1 MKKQPRLPFF
11 KALPAGVLTLF
22 VSLSP
27 ASGAFVHPGV
37 YHNADDL
44 AFMRG
49 KIEARAEPW
58 YGAWTKLQGEYYS
71 KLNWKPHAVAE
82 WDANKNAYM
91 EGDAVAAYSHA
102 LQWALAGNSANAD
115 KAIEILNA
123 WSSTLQHINGTTS
136 QGMVVW
142 GWNGCHLVNAAE
154 LLRFYV
160 QPDGKTSGWSAEDIA
175 QFQKMLAIGQ
185 EVIKDF
191 MPSFNGNWDA
201 AMMNTMLCTAIF
213 NDDQAMFD
221 KVIDHFNGNY
231 EVANR
236 HHGKYGHMTAY
247 ILPTGQCQE
256 SGRDQGHVQMGL
268 GNYASLCEAA
278 WKQGVDLYSAYENR
292 LLLGYEYTAKY
303 MLGKDDVPFTALPP
317 LQWTKISADQR
328 GLFGPIYES
337 VYQHYV
343 YRKGLEMPFTG
354 QIITNSAVTLV
365 ARKTAGNYRPEPSS
379 PNSGIC
385 WGTLTMFKGPEKP

>member
-1 MKKQPRLPFF
+1 MKKQPRASFV
-11 KALPAGVLTLF
+11 KALLATILALF
-22 VSLSP
+22 VCQTS
-27 ASGAFVHPGV
+27 AFGEFVHPGV
-37 YHNADDL
+37 YHNAADL
-44 AFMRG
+44 AFMRE
-49 KIEARAEPW
+49 KIKAQAEPW
-58 YGAWTKLQGEYYS
+58 YGAWTKLQAEYYS
-71 KLNWKPHAVAE
+71 KLNWTPHAVAE

-102 LQWALAGNSANAD
+102 LQWALTGDAEHAK

-160 QPDGKTSGWSAEDIA
+160 QPDGKTSGWEKEDIE
-175 QFQKMLAIGQ
+175 QFQKVLAIGYD
-185 EVIKDF
+185 VIKDF
-191 MPSFNGNWDA
+191 KPSFNGNWDA
-201 AMMNTMLCTAIF
+201 SMMNTMLCTAIF

-221 KVIDHFNGNY
+221 KVIDHFYGKYQVDNPRY
-231 EVANR
+231 
-236 HHGKYGHMTAY
+236 GKYGNLENY
-247 ILPTGQCQE
+247 VLPTGQCQE

-268 GNYASLCEAA
+268 GNYAALCEAA
-278 WKQGVDLYSAYENR
+278 WKQGVDLYSAYDNR
-292 LLLGYEYTAKY
+292 LLLGFEYTAKY
-303 MLGKDDVPFTALPP
+303 MLGNDDVPYATLPP
-317 LQWTKISADQR
+317 LPWAKISADQR

-354 QIITNSAVTLV
+354 QIVTNSAVTLV
-365 ARKTAGNYRPEPSS
+365 SRKTAGNYRPEPST
-379 PNSGIC
+379 PNAGIC
-385 WGTLTMFKGPEKP
+385 WGTLTMFKGTAKP